1 MRTNPVPTD
10 PTQAYTLA
18 VYDEVLR
25 IAGAARHG
33 RDVLDIANNVAVTVL
48 ESSASIMQRF
58 PRPEEYARA
67 CARNAGFS
75 FDRAERVQRCEGVRL
90 RTPADGT
97 KVTGRTWVSG
107 HATMGDGQHEAWSLI
122 PDQHSWFEADTVDR
136 LDAQQ
141 QYRACTNGIPQ
152 HELREVLEVDGYE
165 RPVADVAQACG
176 QRRETVSR
184 RINRV
189 RERIRE
195 HRGSTANCQA
205 DRGGNRR
212 HPRRRV

>member
-1 MRTNPVPTD
+1 MRTITAPTD
-10 PTQAYTLA
+10 PTHAYTLA

-25 IAGAARHG
+25 IAGAARNG
-33 RDVLDIANNVAVTVL
+33 RDVMDIANNVAVTVL

-90 RTPADGT
+90 RTLADGT
-97 KVTGRTWVSG
+97 KTPGRSWVAG
-107 HATMGDGQHEAWSLI
+107 HATVGDGENDVWSVI
-122 PDQHSWFEADTVDR
+122 TDPHGWFEADTVER
-136 LDAQQ
+136 LDAHQ
-141 QYRACTNGIPQ
+141 QYRACTAGIPE
-152 HELREVLEVDGYE
+152 HELREVLEVDGYG
-165 RPVADVAQACG
+165 RPVSEVAQACG

-184 RINRV
+184 RINRI

-195 HRGSTANCQA
+195 NSHLAFRRPGACGIDRHRPLRAS
-205 DRGGNRR
+205 
-212 HPRRRV
+212 

>member
-67 CARNAGFS
+67 CARNAG
-75 FDRAERVQRCEGVRL
+75 ATTRVTTIVVAARMSL
-90 RTPADGT
+90 PAR
-97 KVTGRTWVSG
+97 VT
-107 HATMGDGQHEAWSLI
+107 
-122 PDQHSWFEADTVDR
+122 F
-136 LDAQQ
+136 
-141 QYRACTNGIPQ
+141 
-152 HELREVLEVDGYE
+152 
-165 RPVADVAQACG
+165 
-176 QRRETVSR
+176 
-184 RINRV
+184 
-189 RERIRE
+189 
-195 HRGSTANCQA
+195 
-205 DRGGNRR
+205 
-212 HPRRRV
+212 